1 MAFEELKENFVEADA
16 RVRSYIELSKEY
28 YQLKGFKFLM
38 QGITSV
44 SKAFVVVSAG
54 MMALFF
60 LSMAASFGIGQS
72 LDNTFYGFL
81 CVGLFYVV
89 VGVVAYAVR
98 HKLNKPILKKFSDF
112 YFEEIEDHDN

>member
-1 MAFEELKENFVEADA
+1 MAFEELKENFIEADA
-16 RVRSYIELSKEY
+16 KVRSYIDLSKEY

-38 QGITSV
+38 HGITSL
-44 SKAFVVVSAG
+44 SKVVVVASVG

-81 CVGLFYVV
+81 CVGIFYVV
-89 VGVVAYAVR
+89 LGIIAYALR
-98 HKLNKPILKKFSDF
+98 HKFNKPILKKFSTF
-112 YFEEIEDHDN
+112 YFEDNDS